1 MLANTKDLKYG
12 LLTKEVISSK
22 PLMVLPNL
30 PRFVRQGDEV
40 SISTQVINNSE
51 EAVSGR
57 VRIELFDP
65 ATDQPIICL
74 SKSQR
79 PFELQPDSIATVSW
93 MIPVPKQIN
102 LLGVRILA
110 DSEKGSD
117 GEQQIVPVLSNQL
130 LITESTPFYLLKEGE
145 KQIRISGN
153 SEGATP
159 FRLTLEM
166 TGNPIWYA
174 VQALPTITQ
183 PNNDNILS
191 WFAAYYSNTL
201 ASYIAQ
207 AHPRIQKVIN
217 QWTAQGGNASTL
229 YSNLEK
235 NQELKNILLEETPW
249 VLAADNETEQKQR
262 LSLLFDLNRA
272 DGLRE
277 AALQQLIQQQNEEGG
292 WSWFKGFPASR
303 AITLSILKGMSQLV
317 QLNAIQYGQAEK
329 EMQMKALKFLDKSMQ
344 TDYENLLK
352 YDKKWQ
358 NAWPSPEQV
367 EFLFVRSSYRDIP
380 ELGDAR
386 EAIRFYTNQAEKH
399 WNQYSLISKG
409 EIALLM
415 HRNGKKEV
423 ATAILTWL
431 KKTATISEEK
441 GMYWANNRR
450 GSDYFTSPIDT
461 HCLLM
466 SVFNE
471 IAPDTQNTNRMK
483 QWLLNQKR
491 TQNWESVPAT
501 VNAIYALLLT
511 GSDWLNTQNTCVA
524 TWDGKTYSTAEG
536 EIATGYLKT
545 ILPNE
550 PANNS
555 ANPVLSIRKEGNMPA
570 WGAVYEQYFQE
581 IDKVKGQKG
590 VLSVEKKLFVETNNG
605 TNRQI
610 RPVTPEQPL
619 RIGDKVIVRLT
630 IRTDRE
636 MNYVFLKDLRA
647 GCFEPADQLSGP
659 ESRDGIWYYRSP
671 KDVSE
676 NFFINR
682 LPEGTFVL
690 EYPVYVSRSGEYA
703 GGISTIQCMY
713 APEFVSHTAGESLRI
728 MP

>member
-1 MLANTKDLKYG
+1 MRTAPAVSELSVRLTEGTVDECRVRLDSQQVSVKSVLLEPGRLLLPDGAGSARKRETGGSSAPGGSTPSLPWTVRVGSVVLTGNRAEYGLLNHRPAAGFDPSFIVLSTLDLAVDSIYNRGADIALQIRRMAFTERSGLTVSDMTGDIGMDASGISLAGVTLKTPFSRIEANISAGEGILALAPDSPLKAALTADVNTKDLKYG

-40 SISTQVINNSE
+40 SISTQVINNSK

-93 MIPVPKQIN
+93 IIPVPKQIS

-303 AITLSILKGMSQLV
+303 AITLAILKGMSQLV

-423 ATAILTWL
+423 STAILTWL

-450 GSDYFTSPIDT
+450 GVI
-461 HCLLM
+461 
-466 SVFNE
+466 
-471 IAPDTQNTNRMK
+471 
-483 QWLLNQKR
+483 
-491 TQNWESVPAT
+491 
-501 VNAIYALLLT
+501 
-511 GSDWLNTQNTCVA
+511 
-524 TWDGKTYSTAEG
+524 
-536 EIATGYLKT
+536 
-545 ILPNE
+545 ILPHR
-550 PANNS
+550 S
-555 ANPVLSIRKEGNMPA
+555 
-570 WGAVYEQYFQE
+570 
-581 IDKVKGQKG
+581 
-590 VLSVEKKLFVETNNG
+590 T
-605 TNRQI
+605 
-610 RPVTPEQPL
+610 
-619 RIGDKVIVRLT
+619 RIA
-630 IRTDRE
+630 
-636 MNYVFLKDLRA
+636 Y
-647 GCFEPADQLSGP
+647 
-659 ESRDGIWYYRSP
+659 
-671 KDVSE
+671 
-676 NFFINR
+676 
-682 LPEGTFVL
+682 
-690 EYPVYVSRSGEYA
+690 
-703 GGISTIQCMY
+703 
-713 APEFVSHTAGESLRI
+713 
-728 MP
+728 

>member
-1 MLANTKDLKYG
+1 MFSLSDPFAKESSQPVSPEQIRQNFAETAFFYPTLQTNEEGDIFVNFTLPESNTTWKLQLLANTQDLKYG

-40 SISTQVINNSE
+40 SISTQVINNSK

-93 MIPVPKQIN
+93 IIPVPKQIS

-145 KQIRISGN
+145 IQIRISGN

-207 AHPRIQKVIN
+207 AHPRIRKVIN

-352 YDKKWQ
+352 YDKKWKTHG
-358 NAWPSPEQV
+358 PR
-367 EFLFVRSSYRDIP
+367 RSR
-380 ELGDAR
+380 
-386 EAIRFYTNQAEKH
+386 
-399 WNQYSLISKG
+399 
-409 EIALLM
+409 
-415 HRNGKKEV
+415 
-423 ATAILTWL
+423 
-431 KKTATISEEK
+431 
-441 GMYWANNRR
+441 
-450 GSDYFTSPIDT
+450 
-461 HCLLM
+461 
-466 SVFNE
+466 
-471 IAPDTQNTNRMK
+471 
-483 QWLLNQKR
+483 
-491 TQNWESVPAT
+491 
-501 VNAIYALLLT
+501 
-511 GSDWLNTQNTCVA
+511 
-524 TWDGKTYSTAEG
+524 
-536 EIATGYLKT
+536 
-545 ILPNE
+545 
-550 PANNS
+550 
-555 ANPVLSIRKEGNMPA
+555 
-570 WGAVYEQYFQE
+570 
-581 IDKVKGQKG
+581 
-590 VLSVEKKLFVETNNG
+590 
-605 TNRQI
+605 
-610 RPVTPEQPL
+610 
-619 RIGDKVIVRLT
+619 
-630 IRTDRE
+630 
-636 MNYVFLKDLRA
+636 
-647 GCFEPADQLSGP
+647 
-659 ESRDGIWYYRSP
+659 
-671 KDVSE
+671 
-676 NFFINR
+676 
-682 LPEGTFVL
+682 
-690 EYPVYVSRSGEYA
+690 
-703 GGISTIQCMY
+703 
-713 APEFVSHTAGESLRI
+713 
-728 MP
+728 